1 MLDKIKRLKSVL
13 HSVDSSMELHIEDKD
28 DGTKLVYGPFPSF
41 LIHITEDEERFLIH
55 VNADAPN
62 MVYYMSHV
70 IKYFPNMIH
79 DGAFAVDPNTS
90 QLLLGQDAFE
100 KKEQNILDFAR
111 DILEKRQATKQE
123 QLILPEEKKI
133 VIARK

>member
-1 MLDKIKRLKSVL
+1 MLNKIKRLESL
-13 HSVDSSMELHIEDKD
+13 LYAIDPSMELHVEDK

-41 LIHITEDEERFLIH
+41 LIHITNDEDRFLIH

-62 MVYYMSHV
+62 MVYYMSA
-70 IKYFPNMIH
+70 ILKEFPNMIH
-79 DGAFAVDPNTS
+79 DGGFAVDVNTS
-90 QLLLGQDAFE
+90 QLVLGQDAFI
-100 KKEQNILDFAR
+100 KKEENILQFAR
-111 DILEKRQATKQE
+111 EILEQRQSTKQE

>member
-1 MLDKIKRLKSVL
+1 
-13 HSVDSSMELHIEDKD
+13 
-28 DGTKLVYGPFPSF
+28 
-41 LIHITEDEERFLIH
+41 
-55 VNADAPN
+55 
-62 MVYYMSHV
+62 
-70 IKYFPNMIH
+70 MIH

>member
-1 MLDKIKRLKSVL
+1 MLDKIKRLESLLYAIDPSMDL
-13 HSVDSSMELHIEDKD
+13 HVEDK

-41 LIHITEDEERFLIH
+41 LIHITDNEERFLIH

-62 MVYYMSHV
+62 MVYYMSAI
-70 IKYFPNMIH
+70 IKEFPEMIH
-79 DGAFAVDPNTS
+79 DGAFAVDTSTS
-90 QLLLGQDAFE
+90 QLILGQDAFI
-100 KKEQNILDFAR
+100 KKEENILNFAR
-111 DILEKRQATKQE
+111 EILEKRQEVKKE